1 MIRILNVEP
10 INYSTKAKDIL
21 RTVGELNEQVLT
33 REELIACL
41 HMYHVLIVR
50 LKLQIDRVIIDA
62 GKRLKAIVT
71 ATTGLDH
78 IDVSYAQSRGVT
90 ILSLK
95 GETEFL
101 RTISA
106 TAEHTWSLLLSLCRC
121 IPEAFESVRRGEWN
135 RDAFRGRDIRGKR
148 LGIVG
153 LGRVGEKVAQYGIAF
168 GMLVHAWDPNRT
180 DWLPDVKKQ
189 RTLND
194 LLQISDVLSLHAP
207 LNKQTRALI
216 GSKELQ
222 LLPDGAI
229 LLNTARGDLI
239 DNQALLEAINQGK
252 LAGAALDVIPGE
264 RDSKNQER
272 LHLIEYA
279 NRHSNLLLTP
289 HIGGATTES
298 MAKTE
303 IFMAKKL
310 ATWLKTIKI

>member
-1 MIRILNVEP
+1 MIRILNAEP
-10 INYSTKAKDIL
+10 LNYSREAKHIL
-21 RTVGELNEQVLT
+21 RSIGELDEQELT
-33 REELIACL
+33 RRELISCL

-50 LKLQIDRVIIDA
+50 LKHQVDQKIIDA

-78 IDVSYAQSRGVT
+78 IDVNYALTRGITV
-90 ILSLK
+90 LSLK

-106 TAEHTWSLLLSLCRC
+106 TAEHTWSMLLSLIRR
-121 IPEAFESVRRGEWN
+121 IPQAFESVRRGEWN
-135 RDAFRGRDIRGKR
+135 RDTFRGNEICGKR

-153 LGRVGEKVAQYGIAF
+153 LGRTGEKVAQYGTAF
-168 GMLVHAWDPNRT
+168 GMQIHAWDPHRT
-180 DWLPDVKKQ
+180 DWLPGVIRE

-194 LLQISDVLSLHAP
+194 LLQISDVFSLHIP
-207 LNKQTRALI
+207 LNEQTRAI
-216 GSKELQ
+216 ISHEELQ

-239 DNQALLEAINQGK
+239 NSQALLEALTQGK

-264 RDSKNQER
+264 RDPKNKKR
-272 LHLIEYA
+272 LNLIEYT
-279 NRHSNLLLTP
+279 RTHSNLLLTP

-298 MAKTE
+298 MAKAE

-310 ATWLKTIKI
+310 VKWLQAMKT